1 MISKI
6 KTSGDLPNERG
17 FSNVVNWN
25 SANEFI
31 KGVQDS
37 INKNTGKKED
47 VVMQVTPPVS
57 ETKIL
62 GMHPMTLMIVTLG
75 VLVVGITGV
84 IIYKKSK

>member
-1 MISKI
+1 MTSKI
-6 KTSGDLPNERG
+6 QTSGDLPNERG

-25 SANEFI
+25 TANDFI
-31 KGVQDS
+31 QGVKDS
-37 INKNTGKKED
+37 LNTGKKEE
-47 VVMQVTPPVS
+47 VIITPAPVS

-84 IIYKKSK
+84 INYKKS